1 MTDQRISI
9 AFVDDEANIL
19 TSLRRTMLSMLDEWE
34 MAFFATGAD
43 LLARMKDHPFDVVV
57 SDMRMPGMD
66 GAALLDQVS
75 KRHPET
81 IRVILSGYAD
91 DESVFRTV
99 GPAHIYL
106 AKPCNPPALR
116 QAIKGRAALR
126 RLMKGTELRRLLGGL
141 SFLPSVPRLFL
152 DLVAELRSPRAS
164 AATAAEIIGRDVA
177 MTAELLKLTNSSFF
191 AVNAVISSPLQA
203 VRILGL
209 EIVQTLVLQLGIFRQ
224 FQGTEQIALQI
235 EALNTYSQ
243 ALGDVAETAAL
254 AAGEPD
260 EVAKAARCAGLLSAI
275 GSLVLLGERQAEYR
289 VVLDKTKAG
298 QSLHEA
304 ETEVFG
310 ADHALIGAYLLGL
323 WGFSDSIVEAVTFA
337 ARPSDAAGANP
348 ILAALHIAQT
358 AGPPFPLLAAPMPRT
373 VDHGFLR
380 LVDRERPG
388 RHWQQAETRIRKET
402 PP

>member
-1 MTDQRISI
+1 MTGQRILI

-34 MAFFATGAD
+34 MAFFATGPD
-43 LLARMKDHPFDVVV
+43 LLARMEDHPFDVVV

-66 GAALLDQVS
+66 GATLLDQVA
-75 KRHPET
+75 KRHPDT

-91 DESVFRTV
+91 NESVFRTV

-106 AKPCNPPALR
+106 AKPCNPTALR

-126 RLMKGTELRRLLGGL
+126 RLMTGKELRRLLGGL
-141 SFLPSVPRLFL
+141 SFLPSAPRLFL

-164 AATAAEIIGRDVA
+164 AATVAEIIGRDVA

-191 AVNAVISSPLQA
+191 TVNAVISSPLQA

-224 FQGTEQIALQI
+224 FQGAEQMARQI
-235 EALNTYSQ
+235 EALNAYSQ
-243 ALGDVAETAAL
+243 ALGDMAENAAL

-275 GSLVLLGERQAEYR
+275 GSLVLLGERQADYR
-289 VVLDKTKAG
+289 VVLEKAQAG
-298 QSLHEA
+298 RPLQEA

-337 ARPSDAAGANP
+337 AQPSRATGANP
-348 ILAALHIAQT
+348 ILAALHIART
-358 AGPPFPLLAAPMPRT
+358 AGPPFPLLASPISQP
-373 VDHGFLR
+373 VDRSFLG
-380 LVDRERPG
+380 LVDRERPQ
-388 RHWQQAETRIRKET
+388 RRWQQAETSIRKEV
-402 PP
+402 PR

>member
-1 MTDQRISI
+1 MTGQRISI

-43 LLARMKDHPFDVVV
+43 LLARMEAQPFDVVV

-66 GAALLDQVS
+66 GATLLDHVS
-75 KRHPET
+75 KRQPDT

-91 DESVFRTV
+91 NESIFRTV

-106 AKPCNPPALR
+106 AKPCDPHALR
-116 QAIKGRAALR
+116 QAIRGRAALR
-126 RLMKGTELRRLLGGL
+126 GLMKGTELRRLLGGL
-141 SFLPSVPRLFL
+141 SFLPSAPSLFL
-152 DLVAELRSPRAS
+152 DLIAELRSPRAS
-164 AATAAEIIGRDVA
+164 AATVAQIIGHDVA

-191 AVNAVISSPLQA
+191 TVNAVISSPLQA

-224 FQGTEQIALQI
+224 FQGSEQMARQI
-235 EALNTYSQ
+235 EELNIYSQ
-243 ALGDVAETAAL
+243 TLGDVAESSAA

-260 EVAKAARCAGLLSAI
+260 EVAKAARCAGLLSQI
-275 GSLVLLGERQAEYR
+275 GSLVLLGERQADYR
-289 VVLDKTKAG
+289 VMLEMTKAG
-298 QSLHEA
+298 LSQREA

-310 ADHALIGAYLLGL
+310 ADHGLIGAYLLGL

-337 ARPSDAAGANP
+337 AQPSRAAAANP
-348 ILAALHIAQT
+348 ILAALHIALT
-358 AGPPFPLLAAPMPRT
+358 AGPSFPLLTKPISRP
-373 VDHGFLR
+373 VDLDYLR
-380 LVDRERPG
+380 LVDRERPQG
-388 RHWQQAETRIRKET
+388 RWQQAETNIRKEAR
-402 PP
+402 P